1 MFFLYVPPSIK
12 VESLWI
18 NWDECA
24 EKAFLEVATEYEWSG
39 YLTTLASITIEETS
53 PMETR
58 MQDDPLHMKV
68 PLVSPFQQTSILQSR
83 NRAESWLPL
92 NELMEKIKE

>member
-1 MFFLYVPPSIK
+1 MFFLYAPPSIK

-39 YLTTLASITIEETS
+39 YLTTLASITTEETS
-53 PMETR
+53 PGMETR
-58 MQDDPLHMKV
+58 MQEDCTPESIVASSSISTSSNEITNSSRFLA
-68 PLVSPFQQTSILQSR
+68 PFKR
-83 NRAESWLPL
+83 N
-92 NELMEKIKE
+92 NGKNQ

>member
-1 MFFLYVPPSIK
+1 MFLVYVPPSIK

-39 YLTTLASITIEETS
+39 YLTTLASITTEENS
-53 PMETR
+53 LMETTR
-58 MQDDPLHMKV
+58 MQDDPLHMKA
-68 PLVSPFQQTSILQSR
+68 PLQSPFQQTPIQSR
-83 NRAESWLPL
+83 NRAESWLPS
-92 NELMEKIKE
+92 NEMENKE